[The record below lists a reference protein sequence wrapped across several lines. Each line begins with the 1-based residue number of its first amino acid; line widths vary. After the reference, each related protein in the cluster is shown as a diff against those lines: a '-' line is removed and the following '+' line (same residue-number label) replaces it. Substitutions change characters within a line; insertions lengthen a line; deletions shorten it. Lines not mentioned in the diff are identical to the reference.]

1 MRSSLPVPA
10 LVSVALVCLLVSAVS
25 RAEDEERKNLANRCR
40 AEVEKLCPG
49 SRPGSVERRACV
61 RDKADQLPEEC
72 RTAMRRGG
80 GPASGPAGAEALLAA
95 CGEDIE
101 AHCENIRRGGG
112 RLVRC
117 LQAVDPAK
125 LSSTCKAQLDTMGTR
140 GRSKAPEA
148 LPKAPAAVP
157 KAPEA
162 PPEAAPAGD

>member
-80 GPASGPAGAEALLAA
+80 GPAGAEALLAA